1 MTLPDYLISLGF
13 QQVDSQFTSYLFSDS
28 TRKVGIIIDT
38 QLYGANKPSYRYHEY
53 TSWQNMLMHKFE
65 RLYRFIDSEA
75 LKDRLLIDAILNDST
90 DEYDFRQFGADR
102 QVSETDPT
110 RPEYNFES
118 LFEQVYGSKYLHAL
132 EREYQYVD
140 LLGKSRYVDY
150 VLKTID
156 GEIAIELNGESFH
169 HPLHI
174 RQSRYQSQLL
184 KQNSLMK
191 DGIKVYRWSNAG
203 MADEKKFADQI
214 RLYFGGEDKFCD
226 KPTAT
231 QFRNISFSLF
241 KHQKDALLDIESG
254 RAQGKNTFLLVLP
267 TGTGK
272 TEVFIADHSN
282 QKKLGNADRALVIVP
297 YKDLREQTK
306 IRFTKRDP
314 NLIVSSDI
322 LDSSAD
328 VIVQTTQAIQ
338 RQFTSLT
345 TNHFDYIVV
354 DEAHH
359 APAQGLKRVL
369 EHFNPK
375 TLIGCTA
382 TDKRLDQKDLAEIFG
397 RYQLRMTLEEAI
409 KQKLLPPIR
418 AFRLESNIDFS
429 QVKFNGKEFVKNDLN
444 KRVILPSR
452 DQLIVD
458 VISKYFTQ
466 QDAVTGQSLDALQ
479 GVIFCVD
486 VKHANRLAALLNKHM
501 ICAEAVSA
509 NSREGL
515 KKYKEGKVRFLCA
528 CDLLNEGW
536 DAPNTSIV
544 VMARPTMS
552 KVLYMQQLGRGTRNY
567 PGKEALYAIDVVDSY
582 GPALQPWSL
591 HSIFNLD
598 GYKPFAD
605 IFNPNEAFVGEEV
618 ILDRLYEH
626 ERKLHPIKLFNF
638 EDEFGDYINDEQ
650 LARELFVSTGT
661 VKTWAKN
668 QSLIPDKQLPFGHHM
683 LNYYEQSRVDEIRRE
698 KNLKF
703 RSEDTRR
710 DDFFEFLE
718 QRDYTF
724 SFKIVFLLLMLKHAD
739 KTGEVRLS
747 LLRADY
753 QSFYKNL
760 LAKYGQAEKTNSPL
774 NNEEYLDD
782 VPAITKSILQNP
794 FEKFERKKFMYHAKE
809 LDKLAFDPV
818 LWEKLENGDID
829 LIRNQ
834 LLTDG
839 KDYFNK
845 HVEDGAFN
853 ESIFEYNKNVL
864 SENGGIFTG

>member
-1 MTLPDYLISLGF
+1 MTLPDYLISYGF
-13 QQVDSQFTSYLFSDS
+13 QKIGSQFTSYLFSDS
-28 TRKVGIIIDT
+28 GQKIGIIVDT
-38 QLYGANKPSYRYHEY
+38 QLYGASKPTYRYHEY
-53 TSWQNMLMHKFE
+53 TWWQNMLMHKFE
-65 RLYRFIDSEA
+65 RLYRFIDNE
-75 LKDRLLIDAILNDST
+75 KPEDQLLVDAILNDNA

-102 QVSETDPT
+102 QVNETDPT

-132 EREYQYVD
+132 EREYQYID

-150 VLKTID
+150 VLKTTN

-174 RQSRYQSQLL
+174 SHRRYQSQLL
-184 KQNSLMK
+184 KQNSLVK
-191 DGIKVYRWSNAG
+191 DGIKVFRWSNEG

-214 RLYFGGEDKFCD
+214 RLYFGQEDKFRA
-226 KPTAT
+226 KPTAS
-231 QFRNISFSLF
+231 QFRDISFSLF
-241 KHQKDALLDIESG
+241 KHQQDALADIESG
-254 RAQGKNTFLLVLP
+254 RAQGKSTFLLVLP

-282 QKKLGNADRALVIVP
+282 QKEQGNANRALVIVP
-297 YKDLREQTK
+297 FKDLREQTK
-306 IRFTKRDP
+306 DRFLDRDP
-314 NLIVSSDI
+314 RLNVTSEIADLN
-322 LDSSAD
+322 AD

-338 RQFTSLT
+338 RHFTALPT
-345 TNHFDYIVV
+345 DHFDYIVV

-359 APAQGLKRVL
+359 APAQGLRRVL

-375 TLIGCTA
+375 TLLGCTA

-397 RYQLRMTLEEAI
+397 RYQLNMTLEEAI

-429 QVKFNGKEFVKNDLN
+429 KVRFNGKEFVKSDLN
-444 KRVILPSR
+444 KNVILPSR

-458 VISKYFTQ
+458 VLSKYFTQ
-466 QDAVTGQSLDALQ
+466 EDVETEKSLASLQ

-486 VKHANRLAALLNKHM
+486 VKHANRLASLLNKHE
-501 ICAEAVSA
+501 ISAEAVSA
-509 NSREGL
+509 TSREGL
-515 KKYKEGKVRFLCA
+515 RKYKEGEVRFLCA

-552 KVLYMQQLGRGTRNY
+552 KVLYMQQLGRGTRNH

-605 IFNPNEAFVGEEV
+605 IFNPNEAFVGEEI
-618 ILDRLYEH
+618 ILDHLYEH

-650 LARELFVSTGT
+650 LARALFVSTGT
-661 VKTWAKN
+661 IKSWVKN
-668 QSLIPDKQLPFGHHM
+668 QSVMPDKQLPFGNRM
-683 LNYYEQSRVDEIRRE
+683 LNYYHQDRVDEIRDGR
-698 KNLKF
+698 KLKY
-703 RSEDTRR
+703 RSEETRR

-718 QRDYTF
+718 QRDYTY
-724 SFKIVFLLLMLKHAD
+724 SFKIIFLLLMLKHAD
-739 KTGEVRLS
+739 KTGEVSLS

-753 QSFYKNL
+753 QSFYKGL
-760 LAKYGQAEKTNSPL
+760 LVQYGKAEKPNSPL
-774 NNEEYLDD
+774 NREEYLDD
-782 VPAITKSILQNP
+782 VPAMTKSILQNP
-794 FEKFERKKFMYHAKE
+794 FEKFERKNFMYHAKE

-818 LWEKLENGDID
+818 LWEKLERGDMEKIREQMFNDGINYFESSID
-829 LIRNQ
+829 
-834 LLTDG
+834 T
-839 KDYFNK
+839 
-845 HVEDGAFN
+845 
-853 ESIFEYNKNVL
+853 NVF
-864 SENGGIFTG
+864 SEKLMKVFK

>member
-1 MTLPDYLISLGF
+1 MTLPDYLRSKGF

-28 TRKVGIIIDT
+28 TQKVGIIIDT
-38 QLYGANKPSYRYHEY
+38 QLYGVNKPSYRYHEY

-65 RLYRFIDSEA
+65 RLYRFIDNEA
-75 LKDRLLIDAILNDST
+75 KQDIFLIDAILKNKT

-214 RLYFGGEDKFCD
+214 RLYFGGEDKFCG
-226 KPTAT
+226 KPTAS

-282 QKKLGNADRALVIVP
+282 QKKIGNADRALVIVP

-429 QVKFNGKEFVKNDLN
+429 QVRFNGKEFVKSDLN

-501 ICAEAVSA
+501 ISAEAVSA

-605 IFNPNEAFVGEEV
+605 IFNPNQAFVGEEV
-618 ILDRLYEH
+618 ILDHLYEH

-638 EDEFGDYINDEQ
+638 ENEFGDYINDEQ

-661 VKTWAKN
+661 VKAWVKN
-668 QSLIPDKQLPFGHHM
+668 QSLIPDKQLPFGSHM
-683 LNYYEQSRVDEIRRE
+683 LNYYKQSRVDEIREE
-698 KNLKF
+698 KSLKY
-703 RSEDTRR
+703 RDEDTRR

-747 LLRADY
+747 LLRSDY
-753 QSFYKNL
+753 QSFYKKL

-782 VPAITKSILQNP
+782 VSAITKSILQNP
-794 FEKFERKKFMYHAKE
+794 FEKFERKNFMYHAKE

-818 LWEKLENGDID
+818 LWEKLKNGDIE
-829 LIRNQ
+829 LIKRQMHADGRN
-834 LLTDG
+834 
-839 KDYFNK
+839 YFNK
-845 HVEDGAFN
+845 HIEADAFIED
-853 ESIFEYNKNVL
+853 L
-864 SENGGIFTG
+864 

>member
-1 MTLPDYLISLGF
+1 MTLSNYLMEQGF
-13 QQVDSQFTSYLFSDS
+13 KRIDSQFTSYLFSD
-28 TRKVGIIIDT
+28 RDQKIGIVIDT
-38 QLYGANKPSYRYHEY
+38 QLYGFKKPNYRYHEY
-53 TSWQNMLMHKFE
+53 TWWQNMLMHKFE
-65 RLYRFIDSEA
+65 RLYRFVDNGEQH
-75 LKDRLLIDAILNDST
+75 DQLLVDAVLYDKTN
-90 DEYDFRQFGADR
+90 EYDFRQFGADR
-102 QVSETDPT
+102 QITETDPT

-140 LLGKSRYVDY
+140 LVGKGRYVDY
-150 VLKTID
+150 LLKTIS

-169 HPLHI
+169 HPLFI
-174 RQSRYQSQLL
+174 TKDRYESQLL
-184 KQNSLMK
+184 KQNSLVK

-214 RLYFGGEDKFCD
+214 RLYFGQEESFCA
-226 KPTAT
+226 KPTAN
-231 QFRNISFSLF
+231 QFRDIRFSLF
-241 KHQKDALLDIESG
+241 KHQQDALTDIEDG

-272 TEVFIADHSN
+272 TEVFIADHN
-282 QKKLGNADRALVIVP
+282 AQKQLGNANRSLVVVP
-297 YKDLREQTK
+297 FKDLREQTK
-306 IRFTKRDP
+306 ARFLQRDP
-314 NLIVSSDI
+314 SLKVSSDI
-322 LDSSAD
+322 LDVDAD

-338 RQFTSLT
+338 RQFSSLSST
-345 TNHFDYIVV
+345 HFDYIVV

-369 EHFNPK
+369 EHFNPL
-375 TLIGCTA
+375 TLLGCTA
-382 TDKRLDQKDLAEIFG
+382 TDKRLDQKDLAELFG
-397 RYQLRMTLEEAI
+397 RYQLNMTLEGAI

-429 QVKFNGKEFVKNDLN
+429 QVRFNGKEFVKSDLN
-444 KRVILPSR
+444 RNVILPSR

-458 VISKYFTQ
+458 MISKYFTQ
-466 QDAVTGQSLDALQ
+466 QDAQTGKSLFTLQ

-486 VKHANRLAALLNKHM
+486 VKHANRLEKLLNTHM
-501 ICAEAVSA
+501 ISAEAVST

-515 KKYKEGKVRFLCA
+515 ENYKEGKTRFLCA

-552 KVLYMQQLGRGTRNY
+552 KVLYMQQLGRGTRNH

-605 IFNPNEAFVGEEV
+605 VFNPNEAFIGEEI
-618 ILDRLYEH
+618 ILDHLYEY
-626 ERKLHPIKLFNF
+626 ERKLQPIKLFNY

-661 VKTWAKN
+661 VKDWVKK
-668 QSLIPDKQLPFGHHM
+668 QSLIPDKQLPFGNHM
-683 LNYYEQSRVDEIRRE
+683 LNYYKHSRIDEIRNE
-698 KNLKF
+698 KDLKY
-703 RSEDTRR
+703 RSEETRR

-724 SFKIVFLLLMLKHAD
+724 SFKIVFLLLMLNHAD
-739 KTGEVRLS
+739 KTGEVSLP
-747 LLRADY
+747 LLRDNY
-753 QSFYKNL
+753 QAFYRNL
-760 LAKYGQAEKTNSPL
+760 LVQHGQAEKNNSQL
-774 NNEEYLDD
+774 NNQEYLDNKI
-782 VPAITKSILQNP
+782 AITKSILQNP
-794 FEKFERKKFMYHAKE
+794 FEKFERKSFMYHSKE
-809 LDKLAFDPV
+809 LDKIAFDAV
-818 LWEKLENGDID
+818 LWEKLDNSDKA
-829 LIRNQ
+829 LIKKQ
-834 LLTDG
+834 MLLDG
-839 KDYFNK
+839 KDYFSK
-845 HVEDGAFN
+845 HISFDGFS
-853 ESIFEYNKNVL
+853 ERSFRSI
-864 SENGGIFTG
+864 